1 MGDRAV
7 VGFKAS
13 NESPII
19 YLYSHWA
26 GSELDDLVAEALTK
40 AEPRWN
46 DESYAT
52 RIVISQLIADDWKS
66 LTGWGISVDNFPYPD
81 YPTIKVIE
89 WSEGIITTRP
99 TENPEI
105 VIHTDT
111 LNDFISARQ
120 KV

>member
-7 VGFKAS
+7 VGFKANS
-13 NESPII
+13 TSPII

-26 GSELDDLVAEALTK
+26 GSDMDTLVANALTK

-46 DESYAT
+46 DEAYAT
-52 RIVISQLIADDWKS
+52 RIMISQLVADDWKS
-66 LTGWGISVDNFPYPD
+66 ETGWGISVDNFAYPD

-89 WSEGIITTRP
+89 WSKGIISTRL
-99 TENPEI
+99 TDNPDT
-105 VIHTDT
+105 VVHTDT
-111 LNDFISARQ
+111 LSDFVSARQ